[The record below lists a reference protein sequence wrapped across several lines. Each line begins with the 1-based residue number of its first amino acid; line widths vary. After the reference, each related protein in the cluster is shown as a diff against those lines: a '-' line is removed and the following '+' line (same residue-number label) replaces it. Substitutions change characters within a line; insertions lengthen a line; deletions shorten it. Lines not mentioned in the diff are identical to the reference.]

1 MATLRSP
8 FCYDFVGSFL
18 RPQAI
23 KTARAE
29 FKAGEIT
36 REQLTAVE
44 NEQITLLIE
53 KQKRA
58 GYHAITDGEFRRSYW
73 HLDFMWGFSGIDE
86 IELDHGYYFQ
96 GEETTHGSIRV
107 SGKISGENHPFVE
120 HYKFVKQFEDENYI
134 ARQTMPAPAQL
145 LAELYR
151 EDNGKNTDAVYPNH
165 EQLLQDIAAAYR
177 TVIRDLYNAGCRS
190 IQFDDCT
197 WGMFCDP
204 NYQAFI
210 AQAGVKLEDQANEY
224 LRLNNLALEGCPADL
239 ALTTH
244 VCRGNYHSTWAS
256 RGGYAPIA
264 PILFAHE
271 NVDAFY
277 LEFDDERSGN
287 FEPLQYVA
295 EGKKVVLGLITT
307 KSPRLEDKVAVIAR
321 IHEAE
326 KYIPLDRLCL
336 SPQCGF
342 ASCEIGNKLTDL
354 EQWNKLKFVK
364 EIAEEVWGK

>member
-1 MATLRSP
+1 MDTLRSP
-8 FCYDFVGSFL
+8 FRYDFVGSFL

-44 NEQITLLIE
+44 NEQIALLIE

-73 HLDFMWGFSGIDE
+73 HLDFMWGFAGIDE

-151 EDNGKNTDAVYPNH
+151 EDNGKNTDAVYPDH

-224 LRLNNLALEGCPADL
+224 LRLNNLALEGRPADL
-239 ALTTH
+239 TLTTH

-354 EQWNKLKFVK
+354 EQWNKLKLVK